1 MLKNN
6 FEIILAFVFLIC
18 FSSYSQN
25 QIKVKQIHKNS
36 ISNMQGL
43 IDLANEKAGF
53 TKNNQIMLNRYMN
66 FSSDWNDD
74 GLIDLVVPVGGDP
87 EFGSFI
93 SLVKQK
99 KINGKISF

>member
-6 FEIILAFVFLIC
+6 FQITLAFVFFIC

-36 ISNMQGL
+36 ISNMKGL

-53 TKNNQIMLNRYMN
+53 TKNNQIIVN
-66 FSSDWNDD
+66 
-74 GLIDLVVPVGGDP
+74 
-87 EFGSFI
+87 
-93 SLVKQK
+93 
-99 KINGKISF
+99 